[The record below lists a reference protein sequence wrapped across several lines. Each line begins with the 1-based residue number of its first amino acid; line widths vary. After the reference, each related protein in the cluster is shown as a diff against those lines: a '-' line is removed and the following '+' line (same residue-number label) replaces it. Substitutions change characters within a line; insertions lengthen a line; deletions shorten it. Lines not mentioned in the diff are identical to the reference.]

1 MCVCVGVSCSV
12 VSDSLRPHGLWP
24 TRLLCP
30 WSKNTPG
37 KNTGVDSHS
46 LLQGFFPIQGLNLVS
61 CITDRLLPKPVI
73 TLRITK
79 WWNFN
84 VFISSTFV
92 SWHPYVKMSFSFFP
106 LSFSSLSRHLFLGSL
121 WSYGFLFHS
130 VYYNLSWLYSFLMP
144 KLSKILPLG
153 TFQVLCGMASLVFL
167 VQQAVPSSL
176 VLFSCPRPRI
186 NCLKELWFF

>member
-1 MCVCVGVSCSV
+1 MLKLLVIYGEILLRHWTISQLLFTKWFYHLLMCVCVWVSVSCSV
-12 VSDSLRPHGLWP
+12 VSDSLWPHGLWP

-30 WSKNTPG
+30 WSSPG

-46 LLQGFFPIQGLNLVS
+46 LLQGVFPIQGLNLIS

-92 SWHPYVKMSFSFFP
+92 SWHSYVKMSFCFFP
-106 LSFSSLSRHLFLGSL
+106 LSFFLSFPPPLFGIIVVL
-121 WSYGFLFHS
+121 W
-130 VYYNLSWLYSFLMP
+130 VSF
-144 KLSKILPLG
+144 SFSIL
-153 TFQVLCGMASLVFL
+153 
-167 VQQAVPSSL
+167 
-176 VLFSCPRPRI
+176 
-186 NCLKELWFF
+186 